1 MKTQTRAVV
10 IGGGI
15 VGCSVLYHLTKKGW
29 QDVVLVERDELTS
42 GSTWHAAGGMH
53 TINADPNVA
62 KLQEYT
68 INLYQ
73 EIEEISGQ
81 SCGVHRTGGC
91 MLAGTPERYDF
102 LKSVRSKARY
112 LGLDLEF
119 ISMDEVKK
127 LLPII
132 DTSHFTGALY
142 DPLDGHGDPS
152 GITQAYAKAARI
164 QGAEVH
170 RHTKVEELI
179 RRPQGGWDVVTDK
192 GVITTEH
199 VINAGGLWAREVGR
213 MVGLELPVLAME
225 HQYIITDHVEELEGM
240 DREMGHCVDFEGEIY
255 IRQERDGVLLGTYE
269 KQGDPWSPKQTPWE
283 FGHEL
288 LEPNLD
294 RIIDSVEIGFQ
305 HFPAL
310 EKAGIKNI
318 VNGPFTFAPD
328 GNPLVGPVRGLPGF
342 WCACGVMAGISQG
355 GGVGLALSNWII
367 DGDPGWDIMGMDV
380 ARFGDYATMKFT
392 NAKVRENYSRRFRLT
407 YPNEELPAARPFRT
421 SPVYDLL
428 KARNA
433 VFGVSYGLEVPLWFA
448 PEGEE
453 PFEEPTYR
461 RSNAHGPVG
470 EEVAAVRGGVGLAET
485 TGFAKYEITGPDAE
499 TWLSGLLANKLPETG
514 RLTLSPLLN
523 PAGKLIGDMTVAK
536 LSDERFMI
544 FSSGLAEEYHL
555 RWFEAH
561 KNGAK
566 AEMRSLRS
574 EMAGLSIA
582 GPKARELLA
591 RITDDDI
598 SAEAFKFLDVRE
610 MDLGMAPALVNRV
623 TFTGDLGYEFW
634 VRQDYQRYLFNLL
647 TETGEDLG
655 LRLFGGRAMNSMRL
669 EKSFGSWMRDYRPSY
684 TALEAAMDRF
694 ISFKKNDFIGR
705 DAVAAERDAGPKRR
719 LITLVVDVN
728 PEDPVDPLGDEA
740 VMMDNKCVGWVTSGG
755 YCHHSALSV
764 ALAMVDAEAAGAD
777 EGFQVEILGDM
788 RPARRARNRF
798 LTPKPN
804 GCGDRGD
811 K

>member
-1 MKTQTRAVV
+1 MKTQTRVV
-10 IGGGI
+10 VVGGGI
-15 VGCSVLYHLTKKGW
+15 VGASVLYHLTKRGW
-29 QDVVLVERDELTS
+29 SDVVLVERSELTS

-53 TINADPNVA
+53 TINGDPNVA

-68 INLYQ
+68 IKLYS

-81 SCGVHRTGGC
+81 SCGIHRTGGC

-102 LKSVRSKARY
+102 LKTTRSKARY

-119 ISMDEVKK
+119 IDMDEVKK

-132 DTSHFTGALY
+132 DTSHFVGALY

-152 GITQAYAKAARI
+152 GITNAYAKAARI
-164 QGAEVH
+164 QGAEIY

-179 RRPQGGWDVVTDK
+179 KRQDGSWDVVTDQ
-192 GVITTEH
+192 GTITTEH
-199 VINAGGLWAREVGR
+199 VVNAGGLWAREVGR

-225 HQYIITDHVEELEGM
+225 HQYIITDHVEELDGM
-240 DREMGHCVDFEGEIY
+240 DQEMGHCVDFEGEIY

-269 KQGDPWSPKQTPWE
+269 KKGDPWSVKQTPWE

-294 RIIDSVEIGFQ
+294 RILDSVEVGFK

-318 VNGPFTFAPD
+318 INGPFTFAPD
-328 GNPLVGPVRGLPGF
+328 GNPLVGPMRGLPGF

-367 DGDPGWDIMGMDV
+367 DGDPGLDIMAMDV

-392 NAKVRENYSRRFRLT
+392 NTKVRENYSRRFRLT

-421 SPVYDLL
+421 SPIYDLL
-428 KARNA
+428 KEKNA
-433 VFGVSYGLEVPLWFA
+433 VFGVAYGLEVPLWFA

-453 PFEEPTYR
+453 PIETPTYR
-461 RSNAHGPVG
+461 RSNAHKPTG
-470 EEVAAVRGGVGLAET
+470 EEVAAVRNGVGLAET
-485 TGFAKYEITGPDAE
+485 TSFAKYEITGPDAE
-499 TWLSGLLANKLPETG
+499 TWLSGLLANTMPREG

-523 PAGKLIGDMTVAK
+523 NSGKLIGDMTVAK
-536 LSDERFMI
+536 LADEKFMI
-544 FSSGLAEEYHL
+544 FSSGVAEDFHM
-555 RWFEAH
+555 RWFDAH
-561 KNGAK
+561 KGDAK
-566 AEMRSLRS
+566 ADMRPMRS
-574 EMAGLSIA
+574 EMVGLSIA
-582 GPKARELLA
+582 GPKSRELLE
-591 RITDDDI
+591 RITDSDV
-598 SAEAFKFLDVRE
+598 SADAFKFLDVRH

-634 VRQDYQRYLFNLL
+634 IKQDYQRYVYNLL
-647 TETGEDLG
+647 MEAGEDLG
-655 LRLFGGRAMNSMRL
+655 IRLFGGRAMNSMRL

-694 ISFKKNDFIGR
+694 IGFKKNAFIGR
-705 DAVAAERDAGPKRR
+705 DATMAERDNGPKRK

-728 PEDPVDPLGDEA
+728 PDDPVDPFGDEA
-740 VMMDNKCVGWVTSGG
+740 VMVDGKCVGWVTSGG
-755 YCHHSALSV
+755 YCHHSQKTVALSMINSDV
-764 ALAMVDAEAAGAD
+764 AGNDD
-777 EGFQVEILGDM
+777 GFHVEILGDM
-788 RPARRARNRF
+788 RPAARSSGPIF
-798 LTPKPN
+798 DPN
-804 GCGDRGD
+804 AERMRG
-811 K
+811 